1 MTFASLPAW
10 LAWLETCHP
19 REIDLGLERIS
30 SVAGRMGL
38 LTTTA
43 KLVTVGGTNGKG
55 SCVTATAALL
65 RAAGY
70 SVGVYT
76 SPHLLAYNERIQV
89 DGQQVSDAEV
99 CASFERI
106 YAACHAFPPTEP
118 VSLTYF
124 EFGTLAALDIFRERQ
139 VTAMVLEVG
148 LGGRLDAVNIIDADV
163 AVITSVDI
171 DHQDWLGDNRE
182 DIGQEK
188 AGIYRAGKPAI
199 CADAQP
205 PQTLLNAIAALP
217 AQGYLR
223 NRDFGYELQGDG
235 YWCWWGSAGRFEF
248 QPLPQ
253 LPLPSMAAALEAIS
267 HLGVA
272 IDARSFQLLASL
284 RVPGRFQQLSW
295 QGRQVILDVAHNPA
309 ATAYLAQ
316 GLDRLRQSL
325 PQAQVFGLV
334 AMMSDK
340 DRGNSLANLQ
350 GLVDH
355 WYLVELEAIPR
366 AASVEQLRANL
377 HELGLVADA
386 SGSLPECLAQV
397 LAHSQ
402 VGDICVIF
410 GSFFTVAAGLTALA
424 PQLQS

>member
-19 REIDLGLERIS
+19 REIDLGLGRIS
-30 SVAGRMGL
+30 SVAERMGL
-38 LTTTA
+38 LNTTA
-43 KLVTVGGTNGKG
+43 KVVTVGGTNGKG

-89 DGQQVSDAEV
+89 DGQQASDAEI

-106 YAACHAFPPTEP
+106 YAACHASPPAEP

-124 EFGTLAALDIFRERQ
+124 EFGTLAALDIFRARQ

-148 LGGRLDAVNIIDADV
+148 LGGRLDAVNIVDADV
-163 AVITSVDI
+163 SVITSVDI
-171 DHQDWLGDNRE
+171 DHQEWLGDNRE
-182 DIGQEK
+182 DIGREK
-188 AGIYRAGKPAI
+188 AGIYRPHRPAI
-199 CADAQP
+199 CADLQP
-205 PQTLLNAIAALP
+205 PQSLLQAINTLP

-223 NRDFGYELQGDG
+223 GRDFGYELQGESH
-235 YWCWWGSAGRFEF
+235 WRWWGSAGRFEH

-253 LPLPSMAAALEAIS
+253 LPLPSMAAALEAIT

-272 IDARSFQLLASL
+272 VDEHSFQLLASL
-284 RVPGRFQQLSW
+284 RVPGRFQRLPW
-295 QGRQVILDVAHNPA
+295 QGRWLVLDVAHNPA

-316 GLDRLRQSL
+316 GLASLRQAM

-340 DRGNSLANLQ
+340 DRRNSLANLQ
-350 GLVDH
+350 TSIDH
-355 WYLVELEAIPR
+355 WYLVELEAVPR
-366 AASVEQLRANL
+366 AASLEQLRGNL
-377 HELGLVADA
+377 AELGLVADG
-386 SGSLPECLAQV
+386 SGSLPAWRRCWRVPAR
-397 LAHSQ
+397 
-402 VGDICVIF
+402 GMCV
-410 GSFFTVAAGLTALA
+410 
-424 PQLQS
+424 